1 MLKLNIKTSCI
12 VFSLLL
18 SLAVSA
24 FFGIHKSEAAN
35 QVNVTAYVVDKSG
48 QPLADGEYSIRFAIY
63 SRDRLEMDPYPSN
76 VDAGYRIWQETQK
89 ISVFGGIM
97 SAYLGAV
104 TPLPGGIDFNQN
116 DYYLGTQIGTDSEMA
131 PRKKLGSALS
141 AINSSFLQGKTV
153 GNQAG
158 NIPALGT
165 NGGLDPVI
173 LDKINRVGTIGQ
185 GIWEGEVIANDFL
198 ETDFTGKTYEGL
210 TIKTSGGNRTLT
222 VSSNVTLNQDLS
234 TTSTPTFAAINL
246 TDGLPIDSGGTNAT
260 SIGVAGSVAYSD
272 GTAYAFTGAGTAGQY
287 LVSNGSGAPTWQT
300 IAGAG
305 VGGSGLAG
313 HMPYWSD
320 ANNLAYDTD
329 GNFYWDATNN
339 RLGIGTATPAQALDV
354 AGAIRS
360 SSQFIST
367 VASGTAPM
375 QVSSNTLVAN
385 LNADYLDG
393 QHASAFLTENQ
404 TITLSGDV
412 TGSGTTSIATTI
424 ANNSVDGTDIALG
437 SDAQGDVM
445 YYNGTDWARL
455 AAGTSGQF
463 LATNG
468 AGANPSWGV
477 PSGAGDITAIGNVF
491 SGEAFTGTQG
501 TELYFNDSDG
511 DGLLTIANLS
521 AARTYTLPNA
531 SGTVI
536 TSGNLTDIT
545 ATGTIA
551 SGTWNGGVIDEA
563 YGGTG
568 MAAYAE
574 GDMLYYDGGTLTRLA
589 AGTNGQILGAVGGAG
604 NVNPTWMDAPFVG
617 SHNLL
622 SLSHPDT
629 TAASPLA
636 GDLITG
642 IDTGGGTIRWQRY
655 AIGAANDILMTNGTG
670 NGVDWNP
677 QTSITQLGTIT
688 AGTWNGTTIGV
699 TRGGTGLATINR
711 GGILYANA
719 NNSLAALEGVVGD
732 DAEYL
737 RFHWNGGSPYVAW
750 ETASGSFTS
759 FTLSGDS
766 GADQTIS
773 DANTLEIVGG
783 TNINSVASAT
793 DTITLN
799 LDSTL
804 TGSTWNGNTIGVG
817 YGGTGITGT
826 PTNGQLLIGNGTN
839 YTLANLTSTAA
850 SIAITNTAGGIN
862 LESSLGTSVSLTS
875 EVTGTLPVG
884 SGGTGAATLTDG
896 GILLGS
902 GTSAITP
909 MGVLG
914 NGSIVIGDGVTDPTT
929 LAAFSSS
936 TGTLYH
942 EYGGLEANVS
952 AYSGLLKISGGV
964 TSYIPD
970 NSVNW
975 DTAYSHSLDNTQAHS
990 DYLINNGD
998 DSTSGRL
1005 TAAGFTTNIQN
1016 GLQFDPFNTGA
1027 GNTSEI
1033 RFMEL
1038 AANGTNYVGFKA
1050 PDNIADGSGSVIWTL
1065 PAVAGSASNVL
1076 ITDGSGNLSW
1086 SSVAGVGAMNSFTL
1100 SGDSGADQTIDDAD
1114 ILEIVGGTNI
1124 TSVASAT
1131 DTITL
1136 NLDSTLTG
1144 TTWNGNTIG
1153 VGYGG
1158 TGITGTP
1165 TNGQLLIGNGTNY
1178 TLAILTDGAG
1188 INISE
1193 GSGAITIAAA
1203 LGNSVDLTS
1212 EVTGILPVANGGTN
1226 TNATPTA
1233 GALSYGTGS
1242 AYAFNTAGTAGQ
1254 TLLSGGA
1261 GAPTWTT
1268 GTLSLAGN
1276 FITSGANS
1284 LTLTTTGATNVTLP
1298 TGGTLA
1304 TLAGIENLTNKT
1316 LGAGSTWNGNTIGST
1331 YITNDDLLEIDLKAS
1346 NTPSAGQILKYDS
1359 DTGGFSWANETG
1371 GSGSSKWTD
1380 STTYTY
1386 LTQTSEDLVLGSTG
1400 TSDAKFLF
1408 DVSDSSITFEGATDN
1423 AYETEFIITD
1433 PTADRTITFPDGSGT
1448 VVFSGGSGSS
1458 LWTNDGSIT
1467 YLTETGDDMVVGG
1480 SDLSSPLSVDVSA
1493 NTVRIGDATAA
1504 GSAIL
1509 NMYASDGDTG
1519 SITYNTNDAWA
1530 FEGGNVGIGDTSP
1543 LSLFTV
1549 GSGDLFQ
1556 VNSSGQIAA
1565 AAGITSSGTIT
1576 FSGLTT
1582 DGVVTVASGALGS
1595 EAQLAIARGGT
1606 NTNAAPTAGAI
1617 SYGTGTAYAFNT
1629 AGTAGQVLLSGGA
1642 GAPTWT
1648 TGTLS
1653 LAGNFITSGANSLT
1667 FTTIGETNVTLP
1679 VGGTLATLAGSESFT
1694 NKTMGSGSTWNGN
1707 TIGVGYGG
1715 TGITGT
1721 PTNGQLLIG
1730 NGTNYTLANLTS
1742 TSASIAITNTA
1753 GGINLESSLGTS
1765 VSLTS
1770 EVTGTLPVENGGTET
1785 TTLTDGG
1792 ILLGSGTSAIT
1803 PMGVLGNGSI
1813 VIGDGVTDP
1822 TTLAAFSSS
1831 TGTLYHEYGG
1841 LEANVS
1847 AYAGLLKISGGAT
1860 SYIPDN
1866 SANWDTAY
1874 SHSLDNTQAHS
1885 DYLINNGADSTSGR
1899 LTAAGFTTNIQN
1911 GLQFDP
1917 FNTGAG
1923 NTSEIRFMELAAN
1936 GSNYVGFKAPDNIA
1950 DGSGSVIWTL
1960 PALAGSNDNVLTT
1973 DSSGNLSWTSVA
1985 GVGGMN
1991 SFTLSGDSG
2000 ANQTIDDADI
2010 LEIAG
2015 GTNITSVASATDTIT
2030 LNLDSTLTGTIWN
2043 GNTIG
2048 VGYGGTGITGTPTNG
2063 QLLIGNGT
2071 NYTLANLTSTGASIA
2086 ITNTAGGI
2094 NLESSLGTS
2103 ISLTSEVAGIL
2114 PVENGGTGITTAG
2127 LTGVPVISSG
2137 TWSVDTNAL
2146 AVAHGGTGEVS
2157 EANLEDKIEGY
2168 IFDADAATILGAW
2181 TVSDNVALSFG
2192 TNNDLQIAYDE
2203 TTDDRMEITD
2213 GSNLLGAFSD
2223 AGTVGN
2229 LYLTGGIS
2237 TFDSTVT
2244 AGYGEFTGL
2253 CLGNGINCIT
2263 TWTSVSGVTG
2273 TGTAGNAVFWTSA
2286 NTLGSEPYLG
2296 TSRGGT
2302 GIDTAT
2308 ATGVP
2313 IITAGTWSVS
2323 SILGAALGGTGI
2335 DGSSAGNGT
2344 LLIGNGSGYSLTTLT
2359 DGTGITITEAS
2370 GSITIDSTLGTS
2382 VDGTEIAIASQ
2393 AQGDVLYYNGTAW
2406 TRLAAGSAGQ
2416 YLQGGTAPSWDTPTG
2431 AGDVTNVGDCAGGAC
2446 FDGTDDGGTYLSF
2459 YDPQGTGQ
2467 LITGNLTQARVWTLP
2482 DATGTV
2488 ALTSDLHSASTITDT
2503 TSIDMSITGQ
2513 QISGVVLPA
2522 GVDHNSLANLT
2533 TGDYHT
2539 QYALLTGRSGGQT
2552 LIGGTASGDDLTLQ
2566 TTSDVTKGSYIL
2578 SDLASGLVLST
2589 SGTLSVITNNSTNW
2603 DAGYTN
2609 RLTGVTDNVTG
2620 LDFSLGSNNATLAL
2634 TSGYVIPTTTQE
2646 SNWGSAYS
2654 HSTATTNVH
2663 GLSFT
2668 AEGPGGGLDAD
2679 TLDGHDT
2686 AYFQVAGSYQP
2697 LHANL
2702 TSLSALSYSANSFVK
2717 MTAAGTFALDTNT
2730 YLTSYTETDPRLPA
2744 VGTSG
2749 NLLQSDGSAWT
2760 SWTPN
2765 YLTSYTETDPIWT
2778 AAAGNYFNL
2787 SENETVTGI
2796 PAFNGGTT
2804 GSSAPFT
2811 VDSTYLVTNLNADL
2825 LDGQEGSYYQTAY
2838 TNLTSIG
2845 SLANGTGWLY
2855 NNGSGTFSYST
2866 PTGLLSGLTANYIP
2880 YATSATALGD
2890 SGMYWDSG
2898 NSRLGIGTTTPGDSM
2913 EIFGAG
2919 KGLRLSYDASNYV
2932 TLASDSSGQLSV
2944 NSSSATYSAVVVGD
2958 GSEQDI
2964 MILMDGNAQDYYAGL
2979 DDTDDAFKIGLGSAV
2994 GTNSYLTILSGGN
3007 VGIGATTPSQ
3017 ALELGASKWLAF
3029 EGATDDTNETVLQVT
3044 DPTADNVITFPNV
3057 TGTVWTSGN
3066 DGTGSTLDADTLDG
3080 HDTAYFQT
3088 ALTNPV
3094 TGTGTAGHLAYWSSA
3109 SAITY
3114 DTNGNFYWDA
3124 TLNRLGIGVATPAN
3138 LLSLQQ
3144 TGTVKANTDMLSLTN
3159 FGNADDMDGTATSIL
3174 FNQYYY
3180 EISGASGLANSGN
3193 ITVGTETDWTSTVT
3207 DQDSYMAFSTV
3218 LDGTMTEGMR
3228 INSAG
3233 NVGIGTA
3240 NSPIYKL
3247 EVAGNAKFLGNNQAI
3262 TIGTNTGST
3271 RGYITADTT
3280 AIGLIAASGYDAY
3293 ILNNSSVGLIVKD
3306 STGNVGI
3313 NTASPGN
3320 PLHVNIGSDSAITL
3334 PIAAFS
3340 NSGPGDAGIL
3350 FGITDDSYVVG
3361 IDNSDSDKFKIS
3373 YGNSISNGVL
3383 GTSDRFVIDSSG
3395 LVGIGTAAPATALD
3409 VNGVITA
3416 TGGTSTNWNS
3426 AYSHSTAT
3434 TNVHGLSFTAEGP
3447 GGGLDADTLD
3457 GQEGSYYQ
3465 TAYTNLTSIGSLPNG
3480 TGWLYNNG
3488 SGAFSYSTPTG
3499 LLSGLTANY
3508 IPYATSAT
3516 ALGDSGMYWDSGN
3529 SRLGIGTI
3537 TPGAAL
3543 QIGTLTPANITT
3555 PANSLMVSGD
3565 LEVGGSIFMGP
3576 MSFPADSGAISW
3588 IDMPVSTSVAADT
3601 VESYTASLGGTSILT
3616 IYGEA
3621 LGAAGGVDATRV
3633 GIGTTTPANLLSIQQ
3648 AGSATANTN
3657 IFSLTN
3663 SGNGAS
3669 MTNTRTSILFN
3680 QYYYDAATPALVDS
3694 GNISVG
3700 TEGNWTSTTS
3710 TQDAY
3715 MAFSTVLNGT
3725 MAEKMRIDSAG
3736 NVGIGTTTPSQ
3747 ALELGA
3753 SKWLAFEG
3761 ATDDTNET
3769 VLQVTDPTAD
3779 NTITL
3784 PNASGTMAFLNST
3797 MTGTWQG
3804 TAVGVQYGGTGV
3816 SSLTAYGLI
3825 FGGTT
3830 STGAVQSLGTGTS
3843 GQVLTSQGAGA
3854 LPTWSAIS
3862 GSLFT
3867 HNTNYTYLTTTTDDF
3882 VLGSNATANAPLF
3895 FDVSASELDIYGTTN
3910 KIKLSYDGSNYNSLS
3925 TASNGDLTI
3934 ASSNT
3939 AEAALVVGNNGALDA
3954 SIQFDEVTQDYY
3966 FGVDNTDHFLK
3977 MGLGTAVGT
3986 TPYFAMS
3993 TAGKIG
3999 LGGMVAPTA
4008 MLHMTGVAGTV
4019 SLEINSN
4026 ETTAASNV
4034 LMVRSDVAG
4043 ADDAIFRVTAEGNV
4057 YADGAFT
4064 PSGADYAEYFKTK
4077 DTDLQSGEAVCID
4090 PENENAVVRCD
4101 RTGDNNIMGIVSSAP
4116 SVIGNARDG
4125 RENDPN
4131 YKVIGMIGQIIGNVS
4146 TENGEITIGDSLTAA
4161 STPGYMRKANAGE
4174 STVGIAMENFDG
4186 TKGQIHILISRRN
4199 QSLTVEKVEEA
4210 VEKNI
4215 AAMELQDQVD
4225 NLVSQASSN
4234 LNAQIEN
4241 LSTTFSPAQKNII
4254 TAGIT
4259 AATDPIIAMQN
4270 KLQSQMDLIQE
4281 QNDVIAGFIAN
4292 MDVAS
4297 MLYDESLNLG
4307 SGLLEADG
4315 IVAGA
4320 LTVKIEDEKNKTI
4333 GSNYIEPKDEDN
4345 DGKSYVIKTKAVTET
4360 ATIFTSFQ
4368 ANPNAYS
4375 WVEKVKDPE
4384 TKEYIGFKINLN
4396 SEVSSRVYFDWWIV
4410 EKDDRTEEPKVEDS
4424 IEASTEASIEASA
4437 ETLPAQTT
4445 TTTET
4450 EPGM

>member
-1 MLKLNIKTSCI
+1 M
-12 VFSLLL
+12 
-18 SLAVSA
+18 
-24 FFGIHKSEAAN
+24 E
-35 QVNVTAYVVDKSG
+35 
-48 QPLADGEYSIRFAIY
+48 
-63 SRDRLEMDPYPSN
+63 
-76 VDAGYRIWQETQK
+76 
-89 ISVFGGIM
+89 
-97 SAYLGAV
+97 
-104 TPLPGGIDFNQN
+104 
-116 DYYLGTQIGTDSEMA
+116 
-131 PRKKLGSALS
+131 
-141 AINSSFLQGKTV
+141 
-153 GNQAG
+153 
-158 NIPALGT
+158 
-165 NGGLDPVI
+165 
-173 LDKINRVGTIGQ
+173 
-185 GIWEGEVIANDFL
+185 IA
-198 ETDFTGKTYEGL
+198 
-210 TIKTSGGNRTLT
+210 
-222 VSSNVTLNQDLS
+222 
-234 TTSTPTFAAINL
+234 
-246 TDGLPIDSGGTNAT
+246 
-260 SIGVAGSVAYSD
+260 
-272 GTAYAFTGAGTAGQY
+272 
-287 LVSNGSGAPTWQT
+287 
-300 IAGAG
+300 
-305 VGGSGLAG
+305 
-313 HMPYWSD
+313 
-320 ANNLAYDTD
+320 
-329 GNFYWDATNN
+329 
-339 RLGIGTATPAQALDV
+339 
-354 AGAIRS
+354 
-360 SSQFIST
+360 
-367 VASGTAPM
+367 
-375 QVSSNTLVAN
+375 
-385 LNADYLDG
+385 
-393 QHASAFLTENQ
+393 
-404 TITLSGDV
+404 
-412 TGSGTTSIATTI
+412 
-424 ANNSVDGTDIALG
+424 
-437 SDAQGDVM
+437 
-445 YYNGTDWARL
+445 
-455 AAGTSGQF
+455 
-463 LATNG
+463 
-468 AGANPSWGV
+468 
-477 PSGAGDITAIGNVF
+477 
-491 SGEAFTGTQG
+491 
-501 TELYFNDSDG
+501 
-511 DGLLTIANLS
+511 
-521 AARTYTLPNA
+521 
-531 SGTVI
+531 
-536 TSGNLTDIT
+536 
-545 ATGTIA
+545 
-551 SGTWNGGVIDEA
+551 
-563 YGGTG
+563 
-568 MAAYAE
+568 
-574 GDMLYYDGGTLTRLA
+574 
-589 AGTNGQILGAVGGAG
+589 
-604 NVNPTWMDAPFVG
+604 
-617 SHNLL
+617 
-622 SLSHPDT
+622 
-629 TAASPLA
+629 
-636 GDLITG
+636 
-642 IDTGGGTIRWQRY
+642 
-655 AIGAANDILMTNGTG
+655 
-670 NGVDWNP
+670 
-677 QTSITQLGTIT
+677 
-688 AGTWNGTTIGV
+688 
-699 TRGGTGLATINR
+699 
-711 GGILYANA
+711 
-719 NNSLAALEGVVGD
+719 
-732 DAEYL
+732 
-737 RFHWNGGSPYVAW
+737 
-750 ETASGSFTS
+750 
-759 FTLSGDS
+759 
-766 GADQTIS
+766 
-773 DANTLEIVGG
+773 GG
-783 TNINSVASAT
+783 TNIN
-793 DTITLN
+793 
-799 LDSTL
+799 
-804 TGSTWNGNTIGVG
+804 
-817 YGGTGITGT
+817 
-826 PTNGQLLIGNGTN
+826 
-839 YTLANLTSTAA
+839 
-850 SIAITNTAGGIN
+850 
-862 LESSLGTSVSLTS
+862 
-875 EVTGTLPVG
+875 
-884 SGGTGAATLTDG
+884 
-896 GILLGS
+896 
-902 GTSAITP
+902 
-909 MGVLG
+909 
-914 NGSIVIGDGVTDPTT
+914 
-929 LAAFSSS
+929 
-936 TGTLYH
+936 
-942 EYGGLEANVS
+942 
-952 AYSGLLKISGGV
+952 
-964 TSYIPD
+964 
-970 NSVNW
+970 
-975 DTAYSHSLDNTQAHS
+975 
-990 DYLINNGD
+990 
-998 DSTSGRL
+998 
-1005 TAAGFTTNIQN
+1005 
-1016 GLQFDPFNTGA
+1016 
-1027 GNTSEI
+1027 
-1033 RFMEL
+1033 
-1038 AANGTNYVGFKA
+1038 
-1050 PDNIADGSGSVIWTL
+1050 
-1065 PAVAGSASNVL
+1065 
-1076 ITDGSGNLSW
+1076 
-1086 SSVAGVGAMNSFTL
+1086 
-1100 SGDSGADQTIDDAD
+1100 
-1114 ILEIVGGTNI
+1114 
-1124 TSVASAT
+1124 SVASAT

-1188 INISE
+1188 INITE
-1193 GSGAITIAAA
+1193 GSGTITIAST
-1203 LGNSVDLTS
+1203 LGASVDLTS
-1212 EVTGILPVANGGTN
+1212 EVTGILPIANGGTN

-1233 GALSYGTGS
+1233 GAISYGTGS
-1242 AYAFNTAGTAGQ
+1242 AYAFNSAGTAGQ
-1254 TLLSGGA
+1254 VLLSGGA

-1268 GTLSLAGN
+1268 GTLTLAGN

-1284 LTLTTTGATNVTLP
+1284 LTLTTTGITNVTLP

-1304 TLAGIENLTNKT
+1304 TLAGSETLTNKT
-1316 LGAGSTWNGNTIGST
+1316 IGSGSTWNGNTIGTT
-1331 YITNDDLLEIDLKAS
+1331 YITNDSLLEIDFDVT
-1346 NTPSAGQILKYDS
+1346 NEPVNDYILSYDETS
-1359 DTGGFSWANETG
+1359 GGFTWIENTG
-1371 GSGSSKWTD
+1371 GSGESKWSD
-1380 STTYTY
+1380 GGAFTY
-1386 LTQTSEDLVLGSTG
+1386 LTQTGDDLVLGSDG
-1400 TSDAKFLF
+1400 TTNAPFWF
-1408 DVSDSSITFEGATDN
+1408 DVSDSSITFEGATAND
-1423 AYETEFIITD
+1423 YETKFVITD

-1493 NTVRIGDATAA
+1493 NTVRIGDGTAA

-1556 VNSSGQIAA
+1556 INSSGQIAA
-1565 AAGITSSGTIT
+1565 AAGVTSSGTIT

-1582 DGVVTVASGALGS
+1582 DGVVTASGGVLGS
-1595 EAQLAIARGGT
+1595 EAQLAITRGGT
-1606 NTNAAPTAGAI
+1606 NTNATPTAGSI
-1617 SYGTGTAYAFNT
+1617 SYGTGSAYAFNT

-1648 TGTLS
+1648 TGTLT

-1667 FTTIGETNVTLP
+1667 LTTTGETNVTLP

-1694 NKTMGSGSTWNGN
+1694 NKTIGSGSTWNGN

-1730 NGTNYTLANLTS
+1730 NGTNYTLANLAS
-1742 TSASIAITNTA
+1742 SSASIAITNTA

-1770 EVTGTLPVENGGTET
+1770 EVTGTLPV
-1785 TTLTDGG
+1785 
-1792 ILLGSGTSAIT
+1792 
-1803 PMGVLGNGSI
+1803 
-1813 VIGDGVTDP
+1813 
-1822 TTLAAFSSS
+1822 
-1831 TGTLYHEYGG
+1831 
-1841 LEANVS
+1841 
-1847 AYAGLLKISGGAT
+1847 
-1860 SYIPDN
+1860 
-1866 SANWDTAY
+1866 
-1874 SHSLDNTQAHS
+1874 
-1885 DYLINNGADSTSGR
+1885 
-1899 LTAAGFTTNIQN
+1899 
-1911 GLQFDP
+1911 
-1917 FNTGAG
+1917 
-1923 NTSEIRFMELAAN
+1923 
-1936 GSNYVGFKAPDNIA
+1936 
-1950 DGSGSVIWTL
+1950 
-1960 PALAGSNDNVLTT
+1960 
-1973 DSSGNLSWTSVA
+1973 
-1985 GVGGMN
+1985 
-1991 SFTLSGDSG
+1991 
-2000 ANQTIDDADI
+2000 
-2010 LEIAG
+2010 
-2015 GTNITSVASATDTIT
+2015 
-2030 LNLDSTLTGTIWN
+2030 
-2043 GNTIG
+2043 
-2048 VGYGGTGITGTPTNG
+2048 GY
-2063 QLLIGNGT
+2063 
-2071 NYTLANLTSTGASIA
+2071 
-2086 ITNTAGGI
+2086 
-2094 NLESSLGTS
+2094 
-2103 ISLTSEVAGIL
+2103 
-2114 PVENGGTGITTAG
+2114 GGTGITTAG

-2168 IFDADAATILGAW
+2168 VFDEDAETISGAW
-2181 TVSDNVALSFG
+2181 TVSDNVALRFG

-2237 TFDSTVT
+2237 TFDNTVT

-2253 CLGNGINCIT
+2253 CLGNGTSCIT
-2263 TWTSVSGVTG
+2263 EWSSVSGVTG
-2273 TGTAGNAVFWTSA
+2273 SGSAGNAVYWSSA
-2286 NTLGSEPYLG
+2286 NELGSEPQLA

-2302 GIDTAT
+2302 GMDTAT
-2308 ATGVP
+2308 AEGVP

-2778 AAAGNYFNL
+2778 AVASSYFNL

-2804 GSSAPFT
+2804 GASAPFT

-2825 LDGQEGSYYQTAY
+2825 LDGQTGSYYQTAY

-2845 SLANGTGWLY
+2845 SLANSAGWLY

-2866 PTGLLSGLTANYIP
+2866 PTGLISGLTANYIP

-3066 DGTGSTLDADTLDG
+3066 DGTGSTLDADTIDG
-3080 HDTAYFQT
+3080 HDTAYFQVAGSYQPLHANLTSLSALSYSANSFVKMT
-3088 ALTNPV
+3088 AA
-3094 TGTGTAGHLAYWSSA
+3094 GTFAL
-3109 SAITY
+3109 
-3114 DTNGNFYWDA
+3114 DTNTY
-3124 TLNRLGIGVATPAN
+3124 
-3138 LLSLQQ
+3138 
-3144 TGTVKANTDMLSLTN
+3144 LTS
-3159 FGNADDMDGTATSIL
+3159 F
-3174 FNQYYY
+3174 
-3180 EISGASGLANSGN
+3180 
-3193 ITVGTETDWTSTVT
+3193 TETDPIWTAAAGNYFNLSENETVT
-3207 DQDSYMAFSTV
+3207 GIPAFNGGTTGASAPFTV
-3218 LDGTMTEGMR
+3218 
-3228 INSAG
+3228 
-3233 NVGIGTA
+3233 
-3240 NSPIYKL
+3240 
-3247 EVAGNAKFLGNNQAI
+3247 
-3262 TIGTNTGST
+3262 
-3271 RGYITADTT
+3271 
-3280 AIGLIAASGYDAY
+3280 
-3293 ILNNSSVGLIVKD
+3293 D
-3306 STGNVGI
+3306 ST
-3313 NTASPGN
+3313 
-3320 PLHVNIGSDSAITL
+3320 
-3334 PIAAFS
+3334 
-3340 NSGPGDAGIL
+3340 
-3350 FGITDDSYVVG
+3350 Y
-3361 IDNSDSDKFKIS
+3361 
-3373 YGNSISNGVL
+3373 
-3383 GTSDRFVIDSSG
+3383 
-3395 LVGIGTAAPATALD
+3395 LV
-3409 VNGVITA
+3409 
-3416 TGGTSTNWNS
+3416 TNLN
-3426 AYSHSTAT
+3426 
-3434 TNVHGLSFTAEGP
+3434 
-3447 GGGLDADTLD
+3447 ADLLD

-3465 TAYTNLTSIGSLPNG
+3465 TAYTNLTSIGSLANGTGWLYNNGSGTFSYSTPTGLLSGLTANYIPYATSATALGNSGMYWDSGNSRLGIGTTTPSSKLDIYGTSNSLRLSYDASNYGLLSTASNGDLTITSSNMTETAIVIGNNAALDASIQFDENTQDYYFGVDNTDHFLKMGLGTAVGITPYFAMDTSGNVGIGATTPSQALELGTSKWLAFEGATDNTYETTIQVTDPTADNVITFPNVTGTVWTSGNDGTGSTLDADTLDGHDTAYFQTANTNLTSIGSLANG

-3633 GIGTTTPANLLSIQQ
+3633 GIGTTTPGNLLSIQQ
-3648 AGSATANTN
+3648 AGTATNNTN

-3725 MAEKMRIDSAG
+3725 MGEKMRISSAG
-3736 NVGIGTTTPSQ
+3736 YLGIG
-3747 ALELGA
+3747 
-3753 SKWLAFEG
+3753 
-3761 ATDDTNET
+3761 
-3769 VLQVTDPTAD
+3769 
-3779 NTITL
+3779 I
-3784 PNASGTMAFLNST
+3784 
-3797 MTGTWQG
+3797 
-3804 TAVGVQYGGTGV
+3804 
-3816 SSLTAYGLI
+3816 I
-3825 FGGTT
+3825 
-3830 STGAVQSLGTGTS
+3830 
-3843 GQVLTSQGAGA
+3843 
-3854 LPTWSAIS
+3854 
-3862 GSLFT
+3862 
-3867 HNTNYTYLTTTTDDF
+3867 
-3882 VLGSNATANAPLF
+3882 
-3895 FDVSASELDIYGTTN
+3895 
-3910 KIKLSYDGSNYNSLS
+3910 
-3925 TASNGDLTI
+3925 
-3934 ASSNT
+3934 
-3939 AEAALVVGNNGALDA
+3939 
-3954 SIQFDEVTQDYY
+3954 
-3966 FGVDNTDHFLK
+3966 
-3977 MGLGTAVGT
+3977 
-3986 TPYFAMS
+3986 
-3993 TAGKIG
+3993 
-3999 LGGMVAPTA
+3999 APTA
-4008 MLHMTGVAGTV
+4008 LLHLNGAAGTV
-4019 SLEINSN
+4019 GFELNSN
-4026 ETTAASNV
+4026 ETTNASDV
-4034 LMVRSDVAG
+4034 LMVRSDVG
-4043 ADDAIFRVTAEGNV
+4043 TADNSIFRVTAEGNV

-4077 DTDLQSGEAVCID
+4077 DTDLAAGEAVCID

-4101 RTGDNNIMGIVSSAP
+4101 RTGDNNIMGIVSSTP

-4146 TENGEITIGDSLTAA
+4146 TTENGEIAVGDSLTAA
-4161 STPGYMRKANAGE
+4161 STAGYMRKANAGE

-4333 GSNYIEPKDEDN
+4333 GSNYIEPKDKDN
-4345 DGKSYVIKTKAVTET
+4345 DGKSYIIKTKAVTET

-4384 TKEYIGFKINLN
+4384 TDEYIGFKINLN

-4410 EKDDRTEEPKVEDS
+4410 EKDDRTKDSEIEAS
-4424 IEASTEASIEASA
+4424 IEASTEASTEIPT
-4437 ETLPAQTT
+4437 ETVPA
-4445 TTTET
+4445 TTET
-4450 EPGM
+4450 GTGI